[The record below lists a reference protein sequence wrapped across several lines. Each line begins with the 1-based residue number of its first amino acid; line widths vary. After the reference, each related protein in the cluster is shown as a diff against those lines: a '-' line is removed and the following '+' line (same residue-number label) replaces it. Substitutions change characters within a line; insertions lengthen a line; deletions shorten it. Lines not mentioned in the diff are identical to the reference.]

1 MAATRLPLTRLTPDA
16 PDRELLERYVRER
29 DERAFAA
36 LVARHGRMVKA
47 VCRRVLGNDADA
59 DDATQAALLVFA
71 RKAAGIRD
79 RNGLANWLFGVAHR
93 VAAKARQTRTRR
105 LAKEKQAP
113 PRPPQQVATDFA
125 DLLQV
130 ELAKLPAAYRAAVLL
145 CDLEGHTVADAAKHL
160 GIPAGTVASRL
171 ARGRTRLADRL
182 RSLGLSVSAGL
193 VAAWFTDS
201 TSAAVRFDPDPP
213 AHILSL
219 AEQVMRTA
227 FTLPRLALLSAVVG
241 GVSLVLAA
249 GAGGQSPIREGQ
261 PIKAPVPKDKEK
273 KEHPLVGSWEPAESG
288 GPARDTPPVVT
299 FQADG
304 KVKYE
309 QGDQVEWGWY
319 KLDATKEPAE
329 IEYATPARAN
339 PENKKPPFLGLVKV
353 EDDVL
358 TLCLNEK
365 ARPAEFE
372 QADGTLL
379 SSYRRVKA
387 ERRELVKADPP
398 KPDPQPKPKPH
409 PAADDKPA
417 PPKGFAPFDA
427 LSQALVERDGD
438 DKLKVWIQVPIGRFL
453 KLTDAKGRAVQVH
466 ESYHRELG
474 PQGVAVDDAEL
485 FDLAGNE
492 KAKADWKKLL
502 NGRTQVLYAMKKF
515 HDPKMLREQYGAFL
529 KDDVLV
535 LVVSEEVNAKFEPL
549 KGLPDIESLP
559 QVFPGQPTRPNDP
572 VPPKK
577 R

>member
-201 TSAAVRFDPDPP
+201 TSAAVRFDPSDVP
-213 AHILSL
+213 APALSL
-219 AEQVMRTA
+219 AQEVMRTMFPIPKVTKLVA
-227 FTLPRLALLSAVVG
+227 VAVGALALVGVPVAVI
-241 GVSLVLAA
+241 AHA
-249 GAGGQSPIREGQ
+249 GDPPREERQ
-261 PIKAPVPKDKEK
+261 IKAPVPKALKDKAVDTPNE
-273 KEHPLVGSWEPAESG
+273 LVGVWMFDPGVSSRIE
-288 GPARDTPPVVT
+288 TPLYVT
-299 FQADG
+299 FH
-304 KVKYE
+304 
-309 QGDQVEWGWY
+309 
-319 KLDATKEPAE
+319 
-329 IEYATPARAN
+329 
-339 PENKKPPFLGLVKV
+339 
-353 EDDVL
+353 
-358 TLCLNEK
+358 
-365 ARPAEFE
+365 
-372 QADGTLL
+372 ADGT
-379 SSYRRVKA
+379 V
-387 ERRELVKADPP
+387 ERWDAGRGRETGEGGRYSVDTSTDPP
-398 KPDPQPKPKPH
+398 QVRYDLSARERKWVPLPK
-409 PAADDKPA
+409 DT
-417 PPKGFAPFDA
+417 PF
-427 LSQALVERDGD
+427 VGTYR
-438 DKLKVWIQVPIGRFL
+438 
-453 KLTDAKGRAVQVH
+453 
-466 ESYHRELG
+466 
-474 PQGVAVDDAEL
+474 
-485 FDLAGNE
+485 
-492 KAKADWKKLL
+492 
-502 NGRTQVLYAMKKF
+502 
-515 HDPKMLREQYGAFL
+515 
-529 KDDVLV
+529 
-535 LVVSEEVNAKFEPL
+535 L
-549 KGLPDIESLP
+549 KGDQLTLTLAEDLMPSL
-559 QVFPGQPTRPNDP
+559 NDK
-572 VPPKK
+572 VIK
-577 R
+577 RTIYTSRG